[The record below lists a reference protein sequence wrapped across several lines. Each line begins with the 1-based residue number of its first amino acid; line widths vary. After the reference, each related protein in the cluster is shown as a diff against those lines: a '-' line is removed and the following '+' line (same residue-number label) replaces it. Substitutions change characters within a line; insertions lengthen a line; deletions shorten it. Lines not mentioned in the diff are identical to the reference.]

1 VPIWAARRF
10 FISIPHAF
18 TYNRYWNKGGIE
30 MTEKHEQTSSIPQG
44 IAGLLAYFIPFFG
57 GLFFLIIE
65 KENRLIRFH
74 AVQSILLW
82 IVFVVLS
89 IVFLWIPVI
98 NILVGIFML
107 AVWLLSM
114 YQALMERMYELP
126 IIGGIS
132 KRQTFGKDEREKD
145 TTAEEEETKE

>member
-1 VPIWAARRF
+1 MAEQ
-10 FISIPHAF
+10 
-18 TYNRYWNKGGIE
+18 NK
-30 MTEKHEQTSSIPQG
+30 QTSSIPQG

-82 IVFVVLS
+82 IVFIILAAIFS
-89 IVFLWIPVI
+89 WIPII
-98 NILVGIFML
+98 NILLYLIILAIWIF
-107 AVWLLSM
+107 AM

-126 IIGGIS
+126 IIGELS
-132 KRQTFGKDEREKD
+132 RRQALGK
-145 TTAEEEETKE
+145 EEEEGATEEEKGKNE

>member
-1 VPIWAARRF
+1 
-10 FISIPHAF
+10 
-18 TYNRYWNKGGIE
+18 
-30 MTEKHEQTSSIPQG
+30 MTDTDKQTSSIPRG

-82 IVFVVLS
+82 IVFIVLAA
-89 IVFLWIPVI
+89 IFVWIPII
-98 NILVGIFML
+98 NVLLTIIILAIWVF
-107 AVWLLSM
+107 AM

-126 IIGGIS
+126 IIGEIS
-132 KRQTFGKDEREKD
+132 KRQAFGKEEKEEG
-145 TTAEEEETKE
+145 AEGDAGQKE

>member
-1 VPIWAARRF
+1 MTDI
-10 FISIPHAF
+10 
-18 TYNRYWNKGGIE
+18 NK
-30 MTEKHEQTSSIPQG
+30 QTSSIPRG

-82 IVFVVLS
+82 IVFIVLAAIFS
-89 IVFLWIPVI
+89 LIPFVNVLVYVFI
-98 NILVGIFML
+98 L
-107 AVWLLSM
+107 AVWVFAM

-126 IIGGIS
+126 IIGELS
-132 KRQTFGKDEREKD
+132 KRQAFGKEDEK
-145 TTAEEEETKE
+145 

>member
-1 VPIWAARRF
+1 MAEQ
-10 FISIPHAF
+10 
-18 TYNRYWNKGGIE
+18 NK
-30 MTEKHEQTSSIPQG
+30 QTSSIPQG

-82 IVFVVLS
+82 IVFIILAAIFS
-89 IVFLWIPVI
+89 WIPII
-98 NILVGIFML
+98 NILLYLIIL
-107 AVWLLSM
+107 AVWIFAM

-126 IIGGIS
+126 IIGEVS
-132 KRQTFGKDEREKD
+132 KRQAFGKEEEEGAAEEKGKDE
-145 TTAEEEETKE
+145 